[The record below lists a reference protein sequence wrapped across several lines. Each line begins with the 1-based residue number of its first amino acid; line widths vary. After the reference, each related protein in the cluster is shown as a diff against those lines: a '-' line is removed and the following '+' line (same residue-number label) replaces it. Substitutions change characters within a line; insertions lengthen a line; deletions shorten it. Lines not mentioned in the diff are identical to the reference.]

1 MMTNSNDSVK
11 LGAKLLLEGAKM
23 LNTPCPIC
31 RNPIYQL
38 RDQRLYCVTCVKEVV
53 RENTAESKTGDTTQI
68 SNDTSMDPIAAKI
81 AQLSSMLDKENDP
94 LKIVEIADTIKKLQQ
109 IQKNKG

>member
-1 MMTNSNDSVK
+1 MTNSNDSVK

-31 RNPIYQL
+31 RSPIYQL
-38 RDQRLYCVTCVKEVV
+38 RDQKLYCTTCVKEVV
-53 RENTAESKTGDTTQI
+53 RENASEPNIMDTNQVSADISK
-68 SNDTSMDPIAAKI
+68 DPIAAKI

-94 LKIVEIADTIKKLQQ
+94 AKIVEIADTIKKLQQ
-109 IQKNKG
+109 IQNNKG

>member
-1 MMTNSNDSVK
+1 MTNSSDSVK

-38 RDQRLYCVTCVKEVV
+38 RDQRLYCTTCVKEVV
-53 RENTAESKTGDTTQI
+53 RENSSESNTIDLEEASKESDK
-68 SNDTSMDPIAAKI
+68 DPITAKI
-81 AQLSSMLDKENDP
+81 AQLSSMLDKETDP
-94 LKIVEIADTIKKLQQ
+94 SKIVEIADTIKKLQQ
-109 IQKNKG
+109 IQNNKA